1 MDNIKDLFAVFP
13 RPGQVTWIGI
23 RPERRSLMTVVDS
36 VEVSPKKGLV
46 GDHYSGQSGNR
57 HVTLIQA
64 EHLPVVAA
72 LTGRDTLDPGVLRR
86 NIVVSGLN
94 LLALKDQ
101 QIQIGDVLLQIT
113 GQCHPCS
120 KMETAL
126 GPGGYNAMRGHGGMT
141 AKVLVG
147 GTIRQGDAVTVV
159 APTDVAPTD
168 VAPRA
173 AAPTADEPVADST
186 APGQPRS
193 RSTDAA

>member
-1 MDNIKDLFAVFP
+1 MQNIKDLFTVFP
-13 RPGQVTWIGI
+13 QPGRVEWIGI
-23 RPERRSLMTVVDS
+23 RPERREPVQVVETITLS
-36 VEVSPKKGLV
+36 EKKGIL

-72 LTGRDTLDPGVLRR
+72 LTGRDTLDPALLRR

-101 QIQIGDVLLQIT
+101 KIQIGEVVLEIT

-126 GPGGYNAMRGHGGMT
+126 GAGGYNAMRGHGGMT
-141 AKVLVG
+141 AKVVEG
-147 GTIRQGDAVTVV
+147 GEIKVGDAVGVV
-159 APTDVAPTD
+159 
-168 VAPRA
+168 
-173 AAPTADEPVADST
+173 SL
-186 APGQPRS
+186 
-193 RSTDAA
+193 

>member
-1 MDNIKDLFAVFP
+1 MENIKDLFNVFP
-13 RPGQVTWIGI
+13 RPGRVEWIGI
-23 RPERRSLMTVVDS
+23 RPERRSPVDVVQTVD
-36 VEVSPKKGLV
+36 VSEKKGLI

-72 LTGRDTLDPGVLRR
+72 LTGRDELDPGIVRR
-86 NIVVSGLN
+86 NLVVSGIN

-101 QIQIGDVLLQIT
+101 QIEIGEVVLQVT

-141 AKVLVG
+141 AKVIRG
-147 GTIRQGDAVTVV
+147 GTIRVGDTVV
-159 APTDVAPTD
+159 VVAIPTD
-168 VAPRA
+168 
-173 AAPTADEPVADST
+173 
-186 APGQPRS
+186 
-193 RSTDAA
+193 

>member
-1 MDNIKDLFAVFP
+1 MQNIKDLFSVFP
-13 RPGQVTWIGI
+13 HPGRVVWIGI
-23 RPERRSLMTVVDS
+23 RPERRGPVSVVDN
-36 VEVSPKKGLV
+36 VEALADAGLV
-46 GDHYSGQSGNR
+46 GDHYSGQNGTR

-72 LTGRDTLDPGVLRR
+72 LTNRAELDPALLRR

-101 QIQIGDVLLQIT
+101 IIQIGTVRLEIT

-141 AKVLVG
+141 ARVIQS
-147 GTIRQGDAVTVV
+147 GTIRLGDAVVV
-159 APTDVAPTD
+159 VETHGSFSGSGSGMIPLGLV
-168 VAPRA
+168 
-173 AAPTADEPVADST
+173 
-186 APGQPRS
+186 
-193 RSTDAA
+193 

>member
-1 MDNIKDLFAVFP
+1 MDNIKDLFNVFP
-13 RPGQVTWIGI
+13 RAGRVEWIGI
-23 RPERRSLMTVVDS
+23 RPVRREPVTVVEAID
-36 VEVSPKKGLV
+36 VTEKKGIL

-72 LTGRDTLDPGVLRR
+72 LTGRDVLDPALVRR

-101 QIQIGDVLLQIT
+101 KIRIGDAILQIT

-141 AKVLVG
+141 AKVLTGGKISVG
-147 GTIRQGDAVTVV
+147 KEIIVV
-159 APTDVAPTD
+159 
-168 VAPRA
+168 
-173 AAPTADEPVADST
+173 
-186 APGQPRS
+186 QP
-193 RSTDAA
+193 

>member
-1 MDNIKDLFAVFP
+1 MENIKDLFNVFP
-13 RPGQVTWIGI
+13 RPGRVEWIGI
-23 RPERRSLMTVVDS
+23 RAERRVSPEVVQS
-36 VEVSPKKGLV
+36 VEVSEKKGLI

-72 LTGRDTLDPGVLRR
+72 LTGRDVLDPSLVRR

-101 QIQIGDVLLQIT
+101 QIHIGDVVLKIT

-141 AKVLVG
+141 AKVVTG
-147 GTIRQGDAVTVV
+147 GTISVGDDVV
-159 APTDVAPTD
+159 VMAN
-168 VAPRA
+168 
-173 AAPTADEPVADST
+173 
-186 APGQPRS
+186 
-193 RSTDAA
+193 